1 MLRPEELLVTRQH
14 QISVSLPA
22 TLLWW
27 RTERRR
33 RDALKG
39 ASSQE
44 GAGQAFGWE
53 DRHPE
58 GPERHWELARL
69 CRLSVVPWVPRATLP
84 THPPG
89 LPFLLPLPHS
99 NEGFPGHTPQTPRI
113 APFGV
118 TISAIF
124 YTFLPAHAV
133 PVPDLPCLCQ
143 RFPRPAVLIAG
154 FLAGLRS
161 PFRFCPLESRCPRAE
176 VAALP
181 PAGLGGGGAPAPCAL
196 CSYWTGL
203 CVPLSANDG
212 AGGNWRPGPAR
223 SRDEAQ
229 TVSER
234 LWE

>member
-1 MLRPEELLVTRQH
+1 MPALRG
-14 QISVSLPA
+14 
-22 TLLWW
+22 TLG
-27 RTERRR
+27 T
-33 RDALKG
+33 
-39 ASSQE
+39 
-44 GAGQAFGWE
+44 
-53 DRHPE
+53 
-58 GPERHWELARL
+58 
-69 CRLSVVPWVPRATLP
+69 
-84 THPPG
+84 PG
-89 LPFLLPLPHS
+89 DPPHS
-99 NEGFPGHTPQTPRI
+99 SSRPPLLTPAASFQRGVPGTHTPDTPRLRI

-133 PVPDLPCLCQ
+133 PGPDLPCLCQ
-143 RFPRPAVLIAG
+143 RSPRPAVLIAG

-203 CVPLSANDG
+203 CVPLSANGG

>member
-1 MLRPEELLVTRQH
+1 MVPA
-14 QISVSLPA
+14 LPA
-22 TLLWW
+22 TLG
-27 RTERRR
+27 TP
-33 RDALKG
+33 DDPPH
-39 ASSQE
+39 SSS
-44 GAGQAFGWE
+44 
-53 DRHPE
+53 RPLH
-58 GPERHWELARL
+58 
-69 CRLSVVPWVPRATLP
+69 
-84 THPPG
+84 

-99 NEGFPGHTPQTPRI
+99 NEVFPGHTPQTPHVSVSPLL
-113 APFGV
+113 A
-118 TISAIF
+118 SL
-124 YTFLPAHAV
+124 FLPSFTPSCPHTQS
-133 PVPDLPCLCQ
+133 LCPIC
-143 RFPRPAVLIAG
+143 RASASAPPARLFSRGG

-161 PFRFCPLESRCPRAE
+161 PLRFCPLEPCCPRAE

>member
-1 MLRPEELLVTRQH
+1 MGGRTGILKVLRDTG
-14 QISVSLPA
+14 S
-22 TLLWW
+22 W
-27 RTERRR
+27 R
-33 RDALKG
+33 G
-39 ASSQE
+39 
-44 GAGQAFGWE
+44 GAGSPCNPGYPGRPSPLILPSSPPPLLTPAASFQRG
-53 DRHPE
+53 
-58 GPERHWELARL
+58 
-69 CRLSVVPWVPRATLP
+69 VPGT
-84 THPPG
+84 
-89 LPFLLPLPHS
+89 
-99 NEGFPGHTPQTPRI
+99 HTPNTPRLRI

-118 TISAIF
+118 TISAIL

-143 RFPRPAVLIAG
+143 RSPRPAVLTGG

-161 PFRFCPLESRCPRAE
+161 PLRFCPLEPRCPRAE

>member
-1 MLRPEELLVTRQH
+1 MVPA
-14 QISVSLPA
+14 LPA
-22 TLLWW
+22 TLG
-27 RTERRR
+27 TP
-33 RDALKG
+33 DDPPH
-39 ASSQE
+39 SSS
-44 GAGQAFGWE
+44 
-53 DRHPE
+53 RPLH
-58 GPERHWELARL
+58 
-69 CRLSVVPWVPRATLP
+69 
-84 THPPG
+84 

-99 NEGFPGHTPQTPRI
+99 NEVFPGHTPQHTPRLRI

-118 TISAIF
+118 TISAIL
-124 YTFLPAHAV
+124 YAFLPAHAV

-143 RFPRPAVLIAG
+143 RSPRPAVLTGG

-161 PFRFCPLESRCPRAE
+161 PLRFCPLEPRCPRAE